1 MVYRSRIPVS
11 DSLMECPTVENI
23 STVGHVDRGPLTG
36 YLVRYN
42 IAVAS
47 IRIKPC
53 FS

>member
-1 MVYRSRIPVS
+1 MVYIPVS
-11 DSLMECPTVENI
+11 DSLMECPLVENI
-23 STVGHVDRGPLTG
+23 STVGHVDRGLLTG

-47 IRIKPC
+47 IRIKPY